1 MTVVPAKKIRVVI
14 VDDVS
19 DTRENVKKL
28 LLFEKDIEV
37 VGVAADGAQAIEVA
51 KQLKPDVILMDINM
65 PGMDGIAAAEA
76 ISVQVPHS
84 QVIMMSVQGE
94 ADYLRRSMLAGA
106 REFLIKPFTGDD
118 LVEGIRR
125 VYELGAVK
133 REMSPAASAAAPV
146 AAPVSAGPM
155 GKIIAVFSPKGGTGR
170 TTIAVNLAVALK
182 MDTGKKVALVDGSLQ
197 FGDVAVVLNLATKKN
212 ITDVLSSGSEVDG
225 DLLEDVM
232 QTHSSGVRVLLAPP
246 RPEMAE
252 LVTIEFLKKVL
263 IRLRATYDY
272 VVVDTWN
279 SFHDQVL
286 AVLDLSDRILLL
298 MTSEIPTIKNV
309 KLFLEVADALG
320 YPPDKIAL
328 VLNRSD
334 SRGGISMQDIQR
346 SINHP
351 VVGGIVSDGTLA
363 ISALNRGIPFVV
375 SHKDSQISRNV
386 RDLGR
391 LLVAGMTADRPSA
404 GQGQANPAAPAKKGL
419 FGKLLG

>member
-1 MTVVPAKKIRVVI
+1 M
-14 VDDVS
+14 
-19 DTRENVKKL
+19 
-28 LLFEKDIEV
+28 
-37 VGVAADGAQAIEVA
+37 
-51 KQLKPDVILMDINM
+51 
-65 PGMDGIAAAEA
+65 
-76 ISVQVPHS
+76 
-84 QVIMMSVQGE
+84 
-94 ADYLRRSMLAGA
+94 
-106 REFLIKPFTGDD
+106 
-118 LVEGIRR
+118 
-125 VYELGAVK
+125 
-133 REMSPAASAAAPV
+133 
-146 AAPVSAGPM
+146 
-155 GKIIAVFSPKGGTGR
+155 
-170 TTIAVNLAVALK
+170 
-182 MDTGKKVALVDGSLQ
+182 
-197 FGDVAVVLNLATKKN
+197 VLNLVTKKS
-212 ITDVLSSGSEVDG
+212 ITDVLSSSGEVDG

-309 KLFLEVADALG
+309 KLFLEVAEALG
-320 YPPDKIAL
+320 YPPDKIVL

-346 SINHP
+346 SINHSI
-351 VVGGIVSDGTLA
+351 VGGIVSDGTLA
-363 ISALNRGIPFVV
+363 ISAVNRGIPFVV

-391 LLVAGMTADRPSA
+391 LLVTGMAADRPSV
-404 GQGQANPAAPAKKGL
+404 GQGKANPAAPTKKGFFAKL
-419 FGKLLG
+419 FG